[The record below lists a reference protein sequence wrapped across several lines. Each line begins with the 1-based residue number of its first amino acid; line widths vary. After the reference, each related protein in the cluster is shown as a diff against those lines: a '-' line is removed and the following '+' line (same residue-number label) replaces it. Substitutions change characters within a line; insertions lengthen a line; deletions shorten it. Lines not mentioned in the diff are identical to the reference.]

1 LVWKELFHFP
11 PPCLVAAFYPKK
23 RRDIFA
29 SLIARDANTLSS
41 CAIFDLKYA
50 MFVGEMTVAAQLL
63 VRFLRSR
70 EWLLN
75 L

>member
-1 LVWKELFHFP
+1 
-11 PPCLVAAFYPKK
+11 VAAFYAKK

-29 SLIARDANTLSS
+29 SLIARDANPLSS
-41 CAIFDLKYA
+41 CAVFDLKYV